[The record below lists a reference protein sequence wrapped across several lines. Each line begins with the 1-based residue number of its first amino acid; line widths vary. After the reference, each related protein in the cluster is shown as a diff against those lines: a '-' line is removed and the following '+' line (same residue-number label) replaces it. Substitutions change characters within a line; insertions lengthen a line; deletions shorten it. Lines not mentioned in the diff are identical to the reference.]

1 MKRLL
6 RIFFVCFMAAA
17 LALPTGISAHSGRT
31 DKNGGHKDNKNV
43 SGLGPYHYHCGGH
56 PAHLHPD
63 GVCPY
68 KAAGTK
74 PSSKTTFKLSTTSR
88 YLTAGASFMLKV
100 SGTSDK
106 PVFTSSDSSVAAVT
120 SAGKVTGKKKGTAVI
135 TVKADSKKKTCKVK
149 VETPALNKQ
158 SLELM
163 TGASKTLKLTGTKQR
178 VTWKSSNHD
187 VAEVDNGEVYANGA
201 GTAVI
206 TASSGGRKYKCRVT
220 VKDKELLSL
229 KLKETKLTIEVDEMY
244 MLEAYTDPDDMI
256 WDLALKWSSS
266 DTSVVTVEDGEIC
279 GIKPGTAVITVSYGD
294 KKAVC
299 TVTVEA
305 VEDDSIAGGSQ
316 DSDDDDDDSWD
327 WEDDDDDDEE
337 DFEDED

>member
-6 RIFFVCFMAAA
+6 RIFLVCFMAVT
-17 LALPTGISAHSGRT
+17 LVLPTGVSAHSGRT

-56 PAHLHPD
+56 PAHMHPN

-68 KAAGTK
+68 KTGGTA
-74 PSSKTTFKLSTTSR
+74 PSSKTSFKLSTTSR
-88 YLTAGASFMLKV
+88 YLTAGTSFLLKV
-100 SGTSDK
+100 SGTSKK
-106 PVFTSSDSSVAAVT
+106 PVFTSSDSSIAAVT
-120 SAGKVTGKKKGTAVI
+120 SAGRVTGKKKGTAVI
-135 TVKADSKKKTCKVK
+135 TVKADSKKKTCRVT

-163 TGASKTLKLTGTKQR
+163 TGDTKTLRLTGTKQK
-178 VTWKSSNHD
+178 VTWKSSNND
-187 VAEVDNGEVYANGA
+187 AAEVDNGEVYAVGP

-206 TASSGGRKYKCRVT
+206 TASVGGRKYKCRVT
-220 VKDKELLSL
+220 VKEKELLSL
-229 KLKETKLTIEVDEMY
+229 KLKEKELTIEVDEMY
-244 MLEAYTDPDDMI
+244 MLEAYTDPDDMV
-256 WDLALKWSSS
+256 WDLDLTWSSS

-279 GIKPGTAVITVSYGD
+279 GIKPGTAVITVSYGN

-305 VEDDSIAGGSQ
+305 LADDSIAGGGQ
-316 DSDDDDDDSWD
+316 DSDDDDDDDDWD
-327 WEDDDDDDEE
+327 WDDDDDDDDEE
-337 DFEDED
+337 A